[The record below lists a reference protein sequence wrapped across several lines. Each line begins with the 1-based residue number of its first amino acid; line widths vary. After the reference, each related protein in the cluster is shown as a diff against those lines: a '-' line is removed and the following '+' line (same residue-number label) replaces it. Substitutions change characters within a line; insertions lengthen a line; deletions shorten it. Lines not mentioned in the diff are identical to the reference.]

1 MSKKET
7 YNHYSLELMQLV
19 KKRVNFNLDEDVYL
33 QVKQL
38 ALDKKT
44 TATALYTKWI
54 MEAIEKETGQTRFDV
69 E

>member
-1 MSKKET
+1 M
-7 YNHYSLELMQLV
+7 NIHIINIHLELMQLV
-19 KKRVNFNLDEDVYL
+19 KKRVNFNLDEDVHL

-54 MEAIEKETGQTRFDV
+54 LEAIEKETGQKRFDV

>member
-1 MSKKET
+1 M
-7 YNHYSLELMQLV
+7 
-19 KKRVNFNLDEDVYL
+19 LDEDLYY

-54 MEAIEKETGQTRFDV
+54 MDAIEKETNQTRLNV